1 MLCVALAQA
10 NDDEAALTHRYLM
23 GLWQDAEVISMENA
37 RILVVD
43 DDTRIAASV
52 RRALAYEG
60 YKVDVA
66 HDGAAALQAARSAV
80 PDLVVLDVMMPG
92 IDGIEVCRR
101 LREAGD
107 DTAVLMLTARADVS
121 DRVAGLDSGAD
132 DYLVKPFAYD
142 ELLARV
148 RSLLRRRAPDR
159 GERLTYRDL
168 VLDVEAMEA
177 RRADRA
183 VDLTVLEF
191 RLLEYFMRNPR
202 VVLSRSQLLI
212 EVWGLDAETT
222 SNVVDVYVRYLRQK
236 LEAGEEPRLIHTV
249 RGAGYVLKEA

>member
-1 MLCVALAQA
+1 
-10 NDDEAALTHRYLM
+10 M
-23 GLWQDAEVISMENA
+23 GVMESA

-43 DDTRIAASV
+43 DDKRIAASV

-60 YKVDVA
+60 YKVEVA
-66 HDGAAALQAARSAV
+66 HDGQSALNAARTSL

-92 IDGIEVCRR
+92 IDGVEVCRR

-107 DTAVLMLTARADVS
+107 DTAVLMLTAKADVP
-121 DRVAGLDSGAD
+121 DRVAGLDAGAD
-132 DYLVKPFAYD
+132 DYLVKPFAYE

-148 RSLLRRRAPDR
+148 RSLLRRNQPGTQGDRLAYADVRVDVDAMEVYR
-159 GERLTYRDL
+159 GERL
-168 VLDVEAMEA
+168 
-177 RRADRA
+177 
-183 VDLTVLEF
+183 VDLTALEF
-191 RLLEYFMRNPR
+191 RLFEYFVRNPR
-202 VVLSRSQLLI
+202 VVLSRSQILI

-236 LEAGEEPRLIHTV
+236 LEAGGEARLLHTV

>member
-1 MLCVALAQA
+1 M
-10 NDDEAALTHRYLM
+10 D
-23 GLWQDAEVISMENA
+23 SP

-43 DDTRIAASV
+43 DDERIAASV

-66 HDGAAALQAARSAV
+66 HDGQSALNTARSAM

-107 DTAVLMLTARADVS
+107 ETAVLMLTARADVP
-121 DRVAGLDSGAD
+121 DRVLGLDAGAD

-148 RSLLRRRAPDR
+148 RSLLRRKHSEG
-159 GERLTYRDL
+159 GERLTYA
-168 VLDVEAMEA
+168 DVTVDVGAMEVHRAA
-177 RRADRA
+177 RLI
-183 VDLTVLEF
+183 DLTALEF
-191 RLLEYFMRNPR
+191 RLFEYFMRNPR
-202 VVLSRSQLLI
+202 VVLSRSQMLI

-236 LEAGEEPRLIHTV
+236 LEADGEPRLIHTV
-249 RGAGYVLKEA
+249 RGAGYVLKES

>member
-1 MLCVALAQA
+1 MSP
-10 NDDEAALTHRYLM
+10 TH
-23 GLWQDAEVISMENA
+23 DADVNPMNSA

-43 DDTRIAASV
+43 DDQRIAASV

-60 YKVDVA
+60 YKVEVA
-66 HDGAAALQAARSAV
+66 HDGRGALEAARKNL

-92 IDGIEVCRR
+92 IDGVEVCRR

-107 DTAVLMLTARADVS
+107 DTAVLMLTAKSDVP
-121 DRVAGLDSGAD
+121 DRVAGLDAGAD

-148 RSLLRRRAPDR
+148 RSLLRRNRSSNGDR
-159 GERLTYRDL
+159 LAYGDIA
-168 VLDVEAMEA
+168 VDVDAMEVV
-177 RRADRA
+177 RGDRP
-183 VDLTVLEF
+183 VELTALEF

-202 VVLSRSQLLI
+202 VVLSRSQILI
-212 EVWGLDAETT
+212 EVWGLDVETT

-236 LEAGEEPRLIHTV
+236 LEAAGEPRIIHTM
-249 RGAGYVLKEA
+249 RGSGYVLKES